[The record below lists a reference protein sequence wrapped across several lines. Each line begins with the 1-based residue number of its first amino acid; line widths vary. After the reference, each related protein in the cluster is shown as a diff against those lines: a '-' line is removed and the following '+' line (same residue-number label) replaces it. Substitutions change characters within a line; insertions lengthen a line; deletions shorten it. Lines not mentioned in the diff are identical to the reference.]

1 MWAKMEINKETFWRD
16 EMKIFGFDFS
26 IAKPAMCYYDT
37 DTKEMKF
44 YCWPMETDKKSEE
57 MLSACDI
64 VVRNRGLIPMSDKNF
79 DGQAMV
85 IENTRRASE
94 LSLMI
99 ANDVKDLIGETD
111 MNDVY
116 VVTEGLSYAS
126 KGNQTLDLSGYK
138 YAMLIELH
146 RLGIRNIATMSP
158 VSIKHIA
165 AVGIGKKLSYEKDFM
180 ISAIK
185 ETNPTAHKFIYTL
198 INDEE
203 SLKKKTAFVKC
214 VDDLVDSYWA
224 VRSLCEKQ
232 LKLFELS

>member
-1 MWAKMEINKETFWRD
+1 
-16 EMKIFGFDFS
+16 MKIFGFDFS

-44 YCWPMETDKKSEE
+44 YCWPMNIDKKSKEL
-57 MLSACDI
+57 LSSCDI
-64 VVRNRGLIPMSDKNF
+64 IVRNRGLIPMSDKNF
-79 DGQAMV
+79 NSQEMV
-85 IENTRRASE
+85 VENTRRSSE
-94 LSLMI
+94 LSIII
-99 ANDVKDLIGETD
+99 ANDVKNLIGDTD
-111 MNDVY
+111 INSVY

-138 YAMLIELH
+138 YSMLIELY
-146 RLGIRNIATMSP
+146 RLGIRNIFTMSP
-158 VSIKHIA
+158 VSIKHVA

-198 INDEE
+198 VNDEE

-214 VDDLVDSYWA
+214 IDDLVDSYWA
-224 VRSLCEKQ
+224 VRSLCETQ